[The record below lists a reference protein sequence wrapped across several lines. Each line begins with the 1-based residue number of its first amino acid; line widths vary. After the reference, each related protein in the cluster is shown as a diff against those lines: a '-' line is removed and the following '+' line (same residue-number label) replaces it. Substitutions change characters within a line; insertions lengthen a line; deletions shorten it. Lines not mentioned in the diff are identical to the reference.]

1 MIERTFIHQGIKRIE
16 LEEYL
21 RGELE
26 KAGFTKSSVVKTPMV
41 TRIVVNVTRPG
52 LAIGKSGQNIRH
64 LTETIEKRFGIDNP
78 QLEIKEITSPE
89 LDAAAVA
96 NKMKALIE
104 RGFSW
109 RSVTY
114 RTLRDVVNANAQGV
128 EILLSGKLA
137 GKGGR
142 KRKQRVSQGY
152 MKKVGDQ
159 VKLVDFAKKTA
170 YPKAG
175 AIGIKVRIVRPG
187 TVFPDKVDIADYF
200 KKDKAEEKTE
210 VAEVK
215 KEVSKEVKGK
225 KAPAKIEEK
234 AGVKKEDV
242 RKEKAPEKKGEKV
255 EKKAAEKKTEPKTE
269 AKEEVK
275 KEGKK
280 EKVEKGE
287 KKKSG
292 ETESGKES
300 KKTEKKN
307 DVKKDEKKG
316 SEKKVK

>member
-1 MIERTFIHQGIKRIE
+1 MIERTFIEQGIKRIE

-26 KAGFTKSSVVKTPMV
+26 KAGFTKSDVVKTPLV

-52 LAIGKSGQNIRH
+52 LAIGKSGQNIRQ
-64 LTETIEKRFGIDNP
+64 LTETIQTRFGIDNP
-78 QLEIKEITSPE
+78 QLEIREITTPE

-114 RTLRDVVNANAQGV
+114 RTLRDIVNAKAQGV

-159 VKLVDFAKKTA
+159 AKLVDFAKKTA

-175 AIGIKVRIVRPG
+175 AIGIKIRIVRPD

-200 KKDKAEEKTE
+200 KKEEVEEKTE
-210 VAEVK
+210 VTEVKKDVK
-215 KEVSKEVKGK
+215 KEVKT
-225 KAPAKIEEK
+225 EK
-234 AGVKKEDV
+234 TAEKKEDV
-242 RKEKAPEKKGEKV
+242 KKEAPAEKKE
-255 EKKAAEKKTEPKTE
+255 EKAAEKKSEKKTE
-269 AKEEVK
+269 AKKDDKKEVK
-275 KEGKK
+275 KEESGSKMA
-280 EKVEKGE
+280 E

-292 ETESGKES
+292 KKDSEKES
-300 KKTEKKN
+300 KKSEKKE
-307 DVKKDEKKG
+307 DVKKDKKKDAEKK
-316 SEKKVK
+316 EK